1 MIPTLVLRRLWGTF
15 RRLDHKGWFARRLRA
30 FTSLGSVVCGY
41 PRYYTIAEGEQL
53 DVSVALDARTGASFT
68 PANNPARSK
77 SIGLAGY
84 EVLRGVDDQRVS
96 GGKIEDVLVAGATV
110 LERES
115 CAHFCGSGCDYTTKL
130 SLDSSG
136 FKPGSYRLR
145 LQRDDGGTV
154 EDIWFVV
161 RPNQLPDPRYRVV
174 VIHPTFTLQAY
185 NTRGGESFYHPPRD
199 RTQSRRLRK
208 VSLLRA
214 FDCAMGGHHSPS
226 ASVAFEKML
235 ERLDVPYFSIDSLE
249 LDLNPH
255 VLDGIR
261 LVLLT
266 GHDEYITQNMRDR
279 LDKHVLDGGR
289 IAVFSGNAADSR
301 VARNEFEISAVKS
314 GSDPQG
320 HTGKFASRSIGNP
333 IDSSLA
339 LAYRFGGV
347 PIDVELS
354 KNDVIEQG
362 FTEHDYNSRRA
373 MTVLDAEH
381 PIFAGTGLENGD
393 SFGHDENL
401 VDIELDGLP
410 MDENDALGAGMA
422 PCPPSGTQFLASALL
437 HRRYRRAMRVWRV
450 ATIAQAKRGDKGGI
464 VVHLGSIGWWRVAG
478 GDSTAGRIA
487 SNTILYLLR

>member
-161 RPNQLPDPRYRVV
+161 RPNQLPDPRYRVAPQARFAGALLRRRCRVHV
-174 VIHPTFTLQAY
+174 VAAELPH
-185 NTRGGESFYHPPRD
+185 
-199 RTQSRRLRK
+199 RTTSRR
-208 VSLLRA
+208 
-214 FDCAMGGHHSPS
+214 
-226 ASVAFEKML
+226 
-235 ERLDVPYFSIDSLE
+235 
-249 LDLNPH
+249 
-255 VLDGIR
+255 
-261 LVLLT
+261 
-266 GHDEYITQNMRDR
+266 
-279 LDKHVLDGGR
+279 
-289 IAVFSGNAADSR
+289 
-301 VARNEFEISAVKS
+301 SAVS
-314 GSDPQG
+314 GVG
-320 HTGKFASRSIGNP
+320 ARM
-333 IDSSLA
+333 
-339 LAYRFGGV
+339 
-347 PIDVELS
+347 EL
-354 KNDVIEQG
+354 
-362 FTEHDYNSRRA
+362 
-373 MTVLDAEH
+373 
-381 PIFAGTGLENGD
+381 
-393 SFGHDENL
+393 
-401 VDIELDGLP
+401 
-410 MDENDALGAGMA
+410 
-422 PCPPSGTQFLASALL
+422 
-437 HRRYRRAMRVWRV
+437 
-450 ATIAQAKRGDKGGI
+450 
-464 VVHLGSIGWWRVAG
+464 
-478 GDSTAGRIA
+478 
-487 SNTILYLLR
+487 